1 MSGAECDF
9 SAQIARVDH
18 TGNMDLQLTGK
29 KVLVSAGH
37 KGIGRVIATRL
48 LEEGADVAICCRRQG
63 ELDEAV
69 TTLSELGTVTGS
81 ICDFSD
87 PEAVVA
93 WVASVAESLGG
104 IDICIGNASAS
115 SQRGEGPDPWRAS
128 FAVDILG
135 TAMFYEAAKP
145 FLLESDSAA
154 IVQIAT
160 ITAIEHHD
168 VPISPSYGASKAAG
182 INLIAQLAQ
191 RWGAEGIRANTVSP
205 GPILIEHGRWDD
217 IRDRLPELYERDRL
231 MHPLERMGTG
241 DEIADVVAFLAS
253 PRASWVNGA
262 NVVVDGGYT
271 KQVGF

>member
-1 MSGAECDF
+1 
-9 SAQIARVDH
+9 
-18 TGNMDLQLTGK
+18 MDLQLSGK
-29 KVLVSAGH
+29 RALVSAGH
-37 KGIGRVIATRL
+37 KGLGRAIATRL
-48 LEEGADVAICCRRQG
+48 LEEGAAVAICCRRQD

-69 TTLSELGTVTGS
+69 ESLGALGTVDGQ

-87 PEAVVA
+87 PDAVQT
-93 WVASVAESLGG
+93 WVAAAGEALGG

-115 SQRGEGPDPWRAS
+115 GQRGEGPQPLQNS

-145 FLLESDSAA
+145 FLVESDAAA

-168 VPISPSYGASKAAG
+168 VPISPSYGASKAAT

-191 RWGAEGIRANTVSP
+191 RWGPEGIRANTVSP
-205 GPILIEHGRWDD
+205 GPILIENGRWDD
-217 IRDRLPELYERDRL
+217 IRERLPELYERDRL
-231 MHPLERMGTG
+231 MHPQERMGTG

-253 PRASWVNGA
+253 PRASWMNGA
-262 NVVVDGGYT
+262 NLVVDGGYT

>member
-1 MSGAECDF
+1 
-9 SAQIARVDH
+9 
-18 TGNMDLQLTGK
+18 MDLQLSGK
-29 KVLVSAGH
+29 RALVSAGH
-37 KGIGRVIATRL
+37 KGLGHAIATRL
-48 LEEGADVAICCRRQG
+48 LEEGAAVAICCRRQD

-69 TTLSELGTVTGS
+69 ESLGALGTVDGQ

-87 PEAVVA
+87 PDAVQA
-93 WVASVAESLGG
+93 WVATAGEALGG

-115 SQRGEGPDPWRAS
+115 GQRGEGPQPWQNS

-145 FLLESDSAA
+145 FLVESDAAA

-168 VPISPSYGASKAAG
+168 VPISPSYGASKAAT

-191 RWGAEGIRANTVSP
+191 RWGPEGIRANTVSP
-205 GPILIEHGRWDD
+205 GPILIENGRWDD
-217 IRDRLPELYERDRL
+217 IRERLPELYERDRL
-231 MHPLERMGTG
+231 MHPQERMGTG

-253 PRASWVNGA
+253 PRASWMNGA
-262 NVVVDGGYT
+262 NLVVDGGYT